1 VELLLPAVL
10 AALLS
15 AQTAVGSVPHA
26 VEAVAAG
33 GTEVTVRI
41 GDEDEAVDAQV
52 RRVLPQAIRLAG
64 RWGSLPANVLLTVHA
79 THAEL
84 ERATGRSGNPWMRAW
99 ARVAA
104 VDLQS
109 PRSWSRGR
117 ASDEDLTRILAHELT
132 HCALFHATGRD
143 GRAREIPTWF
153 VEGMA
158 SVAAAEHHHVFQVE
172 AVTSPTTLLRSD
184 PKAVYGTADRAFREL
199 VQRFGEARVRL
210 VITRLGEGHA
220 FDAAFRSALDVTPAE
235 FESDLVGRLSALAAR
250 D

>member
-1 VELLLPAVL
+1 MLLPAVL

-15 AQTAVGSVPHA
+15 AQTAVGSTPHV
-26 VEAVAAG
+26 VELVATG
-33 GTEVTVRI
+33 GTDVTVRI
-41 GDEDEAVDAQV
+41 GDEDEAIEAQV

-64 RWGSLPANVLLTVHA
+64 RWGSLPARVTLTVHA
-79 THAEL
+79 THEEL
-84 ERATGRSGNPWMRAW
+84 ERATGRAGNPWMRAW

-109 PRSWSRGR
+109 PRSWSRGL

-132 HCALFHATGRD
+132 HCALFHATGRG

-158 SVAAAEHHHVFQVE
+158 SVAADEHHHAFKVE
-172 AVTSPTTLLRSD
+172 AVNNPATLLRSD
-184 PKAVYGTADRAFREL
+184 PRTVYGTADRAFREL
-199 VQRFGEARVRL
+199 VERFGEARVRL

-220 FDAAFRSALDVTPAE
+220 FGAAFRSALDVTPAD
-235 FESDLVGRLSALAAR
+235 FERDLVGRLSALAAR